1 MSNIEHLLEN
11 NRKWAKS
18 KSKNKP
24 NYFKNLARPQKP
36 KYLWISCS
44 DSRIPGTEIVGLV
57 PGEVFVHRNIGNLVN
72 FQDLNCMSVLQF
84 AIATL
89 NISNILIVG
98 HYQCGAIKAAFTNK
112 KMGLIDNWLLPI
124 IDLKKNNSNILNSYK
139 NFNSKLEKLSEL
151 NVITQVNNLAKNS
164 LIQSWKNKQDK
175 KIKIYGLIYN
185 LSNGLLKDLNCTM
198 EL

>member
-72 FQDLNCMSVLQF
+72 SQDLNCMSVLQF